1 MKSLPTAFM
10 LVFSLTICRAQSK
23 EAVLPKLD
31 LTGVLTVHIKSV
43 SQAGTLPVKLVTYH
57 SFPGYDTNSGLD
69 SITLDRNEIYLDSP
83 SRTVGQSF
91 LTIADSTYQI
101 VGAPGDTV
109 HLVILAKHGE
119 NPNQPLIAFEGK
131 NKAIQQYY
139 QAKTRLLDDPLQ
151 ACMNEGMR
159 AANLVPFQKMMDE
172 TYQKQYQLWMDYQK
186 KHTLPDW
193 FKTYQTTALNYSD
206 AWLRVYMVWY
216 QTDYQK
222 KKQVI
227 PASYYAFK
235 SRIKVKNL
243 TALYQYDYLRFLRE
257 QLFWQMRE
265 SKQALSSQALLD
277 YAKKELGQNAGSF
290 FEIWELSGSVDNQ
303 NWVETKFKK
312 QFPAQFQY
320 LVDYIKQ
327 RASSNVKR
335 LQSGDKAPSFALV
348 DAKDSLITLSQY
360 RGQVVY
366 LSFWFTTCGGCI
378 KEMPYE
384 NKLVEQFK
392 GKPVKI
398 VSICIGTPGAADN
411 QQLPKWK
418 AASKRFGLKTI
429 DLYANRA
436 WTKTLS
442 EKYIVSTYPHY
453 VLIGTDGT
461 IIENFADRPSQGIAA
476 KIEKALTAGGN

>member
-1 MKSLPTAFM
+1 MPQ
-10 LVFSLTICRAQSK
+10 AQ
-23 EAVLPKLD
+23 
-31 LTGVLTVHIKSV
+31 
-43 SQAGTLPVKLVTYH
+43 TLPLNLVTYH
-57 SFPGYDTNSGLD
+57 SFPGYDTNSVRD
-69 SITLDRNEIYLDSP
+69 SISVDRNEIYINNP
-83 SRTVGQSF
+83 SRTVGKSF

-109 HLVILAKHGE
+109 HLIILAKSGQ
-119 NPNQPLIAFEGK
+119 NPTQPLIAFEGK
-131 NKAIQQYY
+131 TKAVQQYY
-139 QAKTRLLDDPLQ
+139 QAKTRLLEDPLQ
-151 ACMNEGMR
+151 AGMNEGMR
-159 AANLVPFQKMMDE
+159 AANLVPFQNMMDE
-172 TYQKQYQLWMDYQK
+172 TYQKQDQFWMAYQN

-193 FKTYQTTALNYSD
+193 FKTYETNALNCAD

-216 QTDYQK
+216 QTEYQK
-222 KKQVI
+222 KIQVI

-243 TALYQYDYLRFLRE
+243 TALYHYDYLRFLRE
-257 QLFWQMRE
+257 QLFWELRQ

-277 YAKKELGQNAGSF
+277 YAKKELGQNAGAF
-290 FEIWELSGSVDNQ
+290 FEIWELSGSVDNP
-303 NWVETKFKK
+303 NWVETQFKK
-312 QFPAQFQY
+312 QFPAQFDY

-327 RASSNVKR
+327 RARYNVKL
-335 LQSGDKAPSFALV
+335 LQAGDKAPNFALV
-348 DAKDSLITLSQY
+348 DANDSLITLSQY
-360 RGQVVY
+360 KGQVVY

-378 KEMPYE
+378 GEMPYE

-398 VSICIGTPGAADN
+398 VSICIGTPGAADE
-411 QQLPKWK
+411 QQLRKWK

-436 WTKTLS
+436 WAKTLS

-453 VLIGTDGT
+453 VLISADGK

-476 KIEKALTAGGN
+476 KIEKALAAGSN

>member
-1 MKSLPTAFM
+1 M
-10 LVFSLTICRAQSK
+10 LVFSLTITICMAQPK
-23 EAVLPKLD
+23 EALLPKLD
-31 LTGVLTVHIKSV
+31 LMGVLTVHIQSV
-43 SQAGTLPVKLVTYH
+43 PQARTLPLKLATYH
-57 SFPGYDTNSGLD
+57 SFPQNDVNSVRD
-69 SITLDRNEIYLDSP
+69 SITVDRNEIYLNTP
-83 SRTVGQSF
+83 FRTVGKSL

-109 HLVILAKHGE
+109 HLVILAKRGE

-139 QAKTRLLDDPLQ
+139 QAKTRLLNDPLQ
-151 ACMNEGMR
+151 AGMNEGVR

-172 TYQKQYQLWMDYQK
+172 NYQKQAQFWMDYQN

-193 FKTYQTTALNYSD
+193 FKTYETNALNYSD

-216 QTDYQK
+216 QIDYQQ

-227 PASYYAFK
+227 PPSYSAFK

-243 TALYQYDYLRFLRE
+243 TTLYQYDYLQFLRE
-257 QLFWQMRE
+257 QLLCQIR
-265 SKQALSSQALLD
+265 QADPKPSSQALLD
-277 YAKKELGQNAGSF
+277 YAKKELGQNAGYF
-290 FEIWELSGSVDNQ
+290 FEIWELSGSVNNP
-303 NWVETKFKK
+303 NWIETDFKK
-312 QFPAQFQY
+312 QFPAQHQY

-327 RASSNVKR
+327 CASNNKKLVR
-335 LQSGDKAPSFALV
+335 SGDKAPNFALV
-348 DAKDSLITLSQY
+348 DANDSLITLSQY
-360 RGQVVY
+360 KGQVVY

-378 KEMPYE
+378 QEMPYE
-384 NKLVEQFK
+384 NRLVEQFK

-398 VSICIGTPGAADN
+398 VSICIGTPGAADD

-453 VLIGTDGT
+453 VLIGADGK

-476 KIEKALTAGGN
+476 KIEQALAAGSN